1 MITPYQDGKLAIKIL
16 IVSVFIISLV
26 GYSLFQVHKIMTG
39 PTIEL
44 SLPHDSLVTG
54 PNNRI
59 RLTGIAANVAFI
71 SLNDN
76 PIYVDETGT
85 FNESLLLNPGYNIIK
100 LYGKD
105 KFGKTLTKLV
115 EITYKP

>member
-1 MITPYQDGKLAIKIL
+1 MIQPYQDGKLVIKTL
-16 IVSVFIISLV
+16 IISVFIICII
-26 GYSLFQVHKIMTG
+26 GYSLFQVHKIITG
-39 PTIEL
+39 PIITL
-44 SLPHDSLVTG
+44 SVQDNTLITG
-54 PNNRI
+54 PDNRI
-59 RLTGIAANVAFI
+59 TLKGTATNVAFI

-76 PIYVDETGT
+76 PIYIDEKGV
-85 FNESLLLNPGYNIIK
+85 FSEDLLLNPGYNIIK

>member
-16 IVSVFIISLV
+16 IATVFVLSLI

-44 SLPHDSLVTG
+44 SLPHDALVTG
-54 PNNRI
+54 PNNR
-59 RLTGIAANVAFI
+59 LHLKGIAANIAFI

-76 PIYVDETGT
+76 PIYVDETGA
-85 FNESLLLNPGYNIIK
+85 FSESLLLNPGYNIIK